1 MKKIAIISDTHSF
14 IDDKILKLLD
24 KCNEVWHAGDFGYS
38 SKIEAFI
45 KKYSIKGVHGNI
57 DGPEIRS
64 IYPKIAKFECENL
77 KILMTHIGGYP
88 KKYKKEIEMEIRNYK
103 PDIYICGHSH
113 ILKIMYDKEN
123 NVMHINPGAAG
134 KEGFHK
140 TRTMVLMKING
151 KKIYDL
157 KVIELGSKSILSQP
171 IN

>member
-1 MKKIAIISDTHSF
+1 
-14 IDDKILKLLD
+14 
-24 KCNEVWHAGDFGYS
+24 
-38 SKIEAFI
+38 
-45 KKYSIKGVHGNI
+45 
-57 DGPEIRS
+57 
-64 IYPKIAKFECENL
+64 
-77 KILMTHIGGYP
+77 MTHIGGYP
-88 KKYKKEIEMEIRNYK
+88 KRYKKDIEIEIKNYK

-140 TRTMVLMKING
+140 IRTMVLLKINR